1 MKKIRKVW
9 STALAIFLVVVLA
22 ACGGSGGGGGSNE
35 GASSPAP
42 SSAAPSQSAS
52 SQAPDS
58 GSSGGDTIKI
68 GVIVAESGPASSLGK
83 QEGEIARLLAKRFQ
97 GQTFGGKK
105 IEIIVN
111 DYETNDTNAVVQAK
125 KLINEDKVI
134 AIVGGS
140 QASTSVAI
148 GQVAKENQIPFF
160 ALAPLEQNQLGDYV
174 FSMVPSNEVML
185 QGAIDYMKAKG
196 ITKVG
201 WTNARDGYGQAGLPV
216 FQRMAPNNGIEIVG
230 VEDFDAAAT
239 DMTVQLTKLKAKNPE
254 AIIVWSR
261 PPGSGVVAKNYKS
274 LGMTMPLIQ
283 SNASAGNAYLEQIGA
298 DAEGNLVMGTKL
310 EVAES
315 LPDSDYKKMLL
326 EFKEM
331 FKAEYNVNP
340 TQFAG
345 FTYDGLNMIAKA
357 VSEGKVTP
365 ADLYEYVQTTPYSG
379 VTGVYSNSKD
389 NHNVISGDGVIIL
402 KATGGKWVPAE

>member
-1 MKKIRKVW
+1 MKKVRKVW
-9 STALAIFLVVVLA
+9 TAALVMLLVVVLA
-22 ACGGSGGGGGSNE
+22 ACGGSGSGGS
-35 GASSPAP
+35 SSPAP
-42 SSAAPSQSAS
+42 SSAAPSPSESAGG
-52 SQAPDS
+52 DTG
-58 GSSGGDTIKI
+58 GSSGGGGGQTLKI

-83 QEGEIARLLAKRFQ
+83 QEGEIARLLAKKWAD
-97 GQTFGGKK
+97 QTFGGNK
-105 IEIIVN
+105 IEIIIH

-148 GQVAKENQIPFF
+148 GQVAQENKIPFF
-160 ALAPLEQNQLGDYV
+160 ALAPLEQDQLGEYI
-174 FSMVPSNEVML
+174 FSMVPSNELML
-185 QGAIDYMKAKG
+185 LGAIDWMKSKG

-216 FQRMAPNNGIEIVG
+216 FERLAPQHGMEIVG
-230 VEDFDAAAT
+230 GEDFDAAAT
-239 DMTVQLTKLKAKNPE
+239 DMTVQLTKLRAKNPE

-261 PPGSGVVAKNYKS
+261 PPGSGVVAKNYKA
-274 LGMTMPLIQ
+274 LGMTIPLIQ
-283 SNASAGNAYLEQIGA
+283 SNASAGNAYLEQVGA

-310 EVAES
+310 EVAEL
-315 LPDSDYKKMLL
+315 LPDSDYKKQLL

-331 FKAEYNVNP
+331 FKAEYGVNP

-357 VSEGKVTP
+357 VSEGHVTP
-365 ADLYEYVQTTPYSG
+365 EALYEYVQTTPYSG
-379 VTGVYSNSKD
+379 VTGVYQNTKD
-389 NHNVISGDGVIIL
+389 NHNAISGDGVIIL
-402 KATGGKWVPAE
+402 KASGGQWVPAE

>member
-1 MKKIRKVW
+1 MKKVRKVW
-9 STALAIFLVVVLA
+9 SAALALLLVVVLA
-22 ACGGSGGGGGSNE
+22 ACGGSNSGGS
-35 GASSPAP
+35 SSPAP
-42 SSAAPSQSAS
+42 SSSAPAPSESAS

-58 GSSGGDTIKI
+58 GSSGGQTIKI

-83 QEGEIARLLAKRFQ
+83 QEGEIARLLAKKFAE
-97 GQTFGGKK
+97 QTFGGNK
-105 IEIIVN
+105 IEIIIH

-140 QASTSVAI
+140 QTSTSVAI
-148 GQVAKENQIPFF
+148 GQVAQEAKIPFF
-160 ALAPLEQNQLGDYV
+160 ALAPLEQNQLGEYI

-185 QGAIDYMKAKG
+185 MGAIDYMKSKG
-196 ITKVG
+196 ITKVA

-216 FQRMAPNNGIEIVG
+216 FERLAPQHGLEIVG

-239 DMTVQLTKLKAKNPE
+239 DMTVQLTKLRAKNPE
-254 AIIVWSR
+254 ALIVWSR

-274 LGMTMPLIQ
+274 LGMTIPLIQ
-283 SNASAGNAYLEQIGA
+283 SNASAGIAYLEQVGA

-310 EVAES
+310 EVAED

-331 FKAEYNVNP
+331 FRAEYNADP

-379 VTGVYSNSKD
+379 VTGVYQNTKD
-389 NHNVISGDGVIIL
+389 NHNAISGDGVIIL
-402 KATGGKWVPAE
+402 KASGGKWVPAE